1 MGLTGLGAPL
11 LAALTTFFLTSPV
24 VAHTSEQAL
33 VLLLPTGVY
42 TVAGVSVVAVTMGIM
57 ALLPKDSE
65 RLAFRSL
72 GLFKLPATD
81 FTTATSLLSFGF
93 LVFLIWIGFTGSPSP
108 LKNLLPLVFW
118 TLFWMGFLTL
128 QAVAGDLWRWLNPW
142 TGPYRLLPRRIR
154 ETKIAELPERF
165 ASWPGV
171 ILFLAFG
178 CFMLADIAPEDPT
191 RLATIMAA
199 YWVFTFACMIMFGGK
214 HWLARG
220 EFLTMLLDRYA
231 SLSFFARR
239 EGEVRA
245 GLFCWKL
252 VEARPVAF
260 SGAVLVLLLLGTG
273 SFDGVN
279 ETFWWL
285 AKIGINPL
293 EFPGRSAV
301 VWPTIIGLL
310 VANTLLVGAF
320 AFVVWLGLHLAK
332 SRPLFVDA
340 FGLLALS
347 MLPIALAYHA
357 AHYLTAFLVQIQYA
371 LLALNDPLATGA
383 DWLGLGQS
391 QVTTGFFNT
400 RDTVRIIWL
409 SQAGVVVIGHVL
421 SVLVGHAMVSRL
433 FSEQRDVLLAQLP
446 LALFMILYTLFGLWL
461 LATPRGA

>member
-1 MGLTGLGAPL
+1 MT
-11 LAALTTFFLTSPV
+11 ALTSLLLTSPAN
-24 VAHTSEQAL
+24 AHTSEQAF
-33 VLLLPTGVY
+33 VLLLPTGIY

-57 ALLPKDSE
+57 ALLPKGSE
-65 RLAFRSL
+65 RLAFGSR
-72 GLFKLPATD
+72 GLFGLPRSDLTA
-81 FTTATSLLSFGF
+81 ATSVLSFGM
-93 LVFLIWIGFTGSPSP
+93 LLCLIWIGFTGSPSP

-128 QAVAGDLWRWLNPW
+128 QAVFGNLWHWLNPW
-142 TGPYRLLPRRIR
+142 TGPYRLLPRRLR
-154 ETKIAELPERF
+154 EAEIADLPERF
-165 ASWPGV
+165 GSWPGAV
-171 ILFLAFG
+171 LFLAFG
-178 CFMLADIAPEDPT
+178 CFMLADIAPEDPS
-191 RLATIMAA
+191 RLATIIAA
-199 YWVFTFACMIMFGGK
+199 YWVFTFICMILFGGER
-214 HWLARG
+214 WLARG

-231 SLSFFARR
+231 LLSIFARR
-239 EGEVRA
+239 DGQLRA
-245 GLFCWKL
+245 GMPCWQL
-252 VEARPVAF
+252 IESRSVAF
-260 SGAVLVLLLLGTG
+260 SVAVLVLLLLGTG

-301 VWPTIIGLL
+301 FWPTTIGLL
-310 VANTLLVGAF
+310 AANALLLGAF
-320 AFVVWLGLHLAK
+320 ALVIWTGLRLAG
-332 SRPLFVDA
+332 SDTEFTEA
-340 FGLLALS
+340 FGVLAMS

-357 AHYLTAFLVQIQYA
+357 AHYLTAYIVQIQYA

-383 DWLGLGQS
+383 DWLGFGQS

-421 SVLVGHAMVSRL
+421 SVLVGHVMVSRL
-433 FSEQRDVLLAQLP
+433 FSKQRDVLLAQLP